1 MRGALLGGGSIKSNE
16 RCHKFKAEDDDGAVA
31 KSHRPVVVVTSRL
44 FVVLLRHSQLLDRRI
59 DRPHRSHPMSAE
71 VMRRRLQ
78 FLPRLHQFRDRPA
91 NVRVRFDSRRRE
103 GERPRDANSQQE

>member
-16 RCHKFKAEDDDGAVA
+16 RRHKFKAEDDDGAVA
-31 KSHRPVVVVTSRL
+31 FGHRPVVVTSRL
-44 FVVLLRHSQLLDRRI
+44 LVVLLRHSQLLDRRI
-59 DRPHRSHPMSAE
+59 DRPHRSHPMSPE

-78 FLPRLHQFRDRPA
+78 LLPRLHQFRDRPA